1 MATYDL
7 KLNEK
12 FFWDVGSG
20 VKNFEIRK
28 EDDKVFNVG
37 DTLKLHLWSPEY
49 HYMKNVH
56 VGFHTVFKKD
66 ISREES
72 ETIVAT
78 VSYKTDYA
86 QKDNYVVLGLSN
98 IKYIQ
103 EE

>member
-20 VKNFEIRK
+20 AKNFEIRK

-37 DTLKLHLWSPEY
+37 DTLKLHLWSPKY
-49 HYMKNVH
+49 HYMKKAR
-56 VGFHTVFKKD
+56 VGFKTD
-66 ISREES
+66 ITREES

-78 VSYKTDYA
+78 VSYKTDYE